1 MSDMRPITIVLIA
14 AALAVAVG
22 NFTLAWYTQ
31 VSGPNKV
38 SLRPGKITVC
48 QGETCTTQES
58 DNADYDS
65 MFLGIT
71 NAGQIAAGLGI
82 IACGGAAAM
91 AHGRKTKLGSGGTAI
106 TSKHL
111 MFAALIGLGLTLASF
126 LMMPMGL
133 VKAPGIFVAL
143 AGYAVGAGAI
153 ATLKDETPRPPP
165 MMPRPVG

>member
-1 MSDMRPITIVLIA
+1 MRPITIVLIA

-31 VSGPNKV
+31 VSGPNKIT
-38 SLRPGKITVC
+38 LRPGKITVC
-48 QGETCTTQES
+48 QDETCTTQKS

-65 MFLGIT
+65 MFLGVT
-71 NAGQIAAGLGI
+71 NGGQIAAGLGI
-82 IACGGAAAM
+82 LACAMGAVM

-111 MFAALIGLGLTLASF
+111 MFAAAIGFGLTLASM
-126 LMMPMGL
+126 LMVPIGL

-143 AGYAVGAGAI
+143 AGYAVGAGALF
-153 ATLKDETPRPPP
+153 TLRDESPRLPPT
-165 MMPRPVG
+165 MQRPIG